1 MLKHELIKEVS
12 TDTGVPQQTVR
23 HVLESVVTT
32 VTTALRKGRPVHLFG
47 LGKLFVSQR
56 GPKRARNIWTG
67 EDVTVPPR
75 TVAVFRPSVAV
86 DEAAKGTK
94 GD

>member
-23 HVLESVVTT
+23 HVLESVVNT
-32 VTTALRKGRPVHLFG
+32 VTSALRVGRPVHLFG

-56 GPKRARNIWTG
+56 GAKKARNLHTG
-67 EDVTVPPR
+67 EDVVVPPR
-75 TVAVFRPSVAV
+75 NVAVFRPSVAV
-86 DEAAKGTK
+86 DQAAKGE
-94 GD
+94 